1 MQNNQALFIL
11 GSPGSG
17 KDVVIRDITSNYNI
31 IEFTSVQIDE
41 MLSNNDSFVRAKSD
55 KRNAL
60 LNTESI
66 IVTANTFDLS
76 FMVTKHILESIGY
89 SLHLILVEADLSTSY
104 DRLQNRNNLRE
115 SLNRISIGNSN
126 KRSILSEFNSNI
138 IVNNSKSL
146 ELYESRNF
154 VSDILSDLK
163 FESTLNLS
171 DIVKPKI
178 KSKLKS
184 KLSTIAPKYV
194 PAQSED
200 GMVGTITFTGVES
213 VDEPSFETNLFG
225 SSQQQNDKIDRQTT
239 LNKTKKILF
248 KKRVIPN
255 GI

>member
-31 IEFTSVQIDE
+31 VEFTSVQIDE

-66 IVTANTFDLS
+66 IVTANTFDLN
-76 FMVTKHILESIGY
+76 FIVTKHVLESIGY
-89 SLHLILVEADLSTSY
+89 TSHLIIVEADLSTSY

-126 KRSILSEFNSNI
+126 KNSIISEFNSYV
-138 IVNNSKSL
+138 IVNNSKYL
-146 ELYESRNF
+146 DLTESRNYI
-154 VSDILSDLK
+154 SDILSDLK
-163 FESTLNLS
+163 FNSTLSLE
-171 DIVKPKI
+171 DIVKPKLKSRFRY
-178 KSKLKS
+178 KSK
-184 KLSTIAPKYV
+184 TV
-194 PAQSED
+194 PDQSEN
-200 GMVGTITFTGVES
+200 GIVGTIMFTGVES
-213 VDEPSFETNLFG
+213 IDEPSFETNLFG
-225 SSQQQNDKIDRQTT
+225 SSPQQNDKIDRQNV
-239 LNKTKKILF
+239 LSKTKKILF
-248 KKRVIPN
+248 KKRIIPN